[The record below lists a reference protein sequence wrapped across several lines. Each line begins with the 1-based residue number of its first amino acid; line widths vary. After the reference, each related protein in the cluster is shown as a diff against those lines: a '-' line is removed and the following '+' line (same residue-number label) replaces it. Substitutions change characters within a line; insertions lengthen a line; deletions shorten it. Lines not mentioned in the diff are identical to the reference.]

1 MATAEVLLIK
11 PVDGLGAEG
20 DEAKVKAGYARNY
33 LVPQKLAVPLTEAN
47 RKHVEALKQVRASRE
62 IKDQQIAEELKTRLE
77 GVHIA
82 VQVRVG
88 EEGKMFGAVTSQD
101 IFDHISNEGLEV
113 ERKKILVPAPIKT
126 LGKHNIQIKLHPE
139 VVVDFEFEVVPLH
152 VDEE

>member
-1 MATAEVLLIK
+1 M
-11 PVDGLGAEG
+11 
-20 DEAKVKAGYARNY
+20 
-33 LVPQKLAVPLTEAN
+33 
-47 RKHVEALKQVRASRE
+47 RASRE

>member
-20 DEAKVKAGYARNY
+20 DEAKVKAGFARNY

-47 RKHVEALKQVRASRE
+47 RKQIEALKKARAKRE

-77 GVHIA
+77 DIHIA

-88 EEGKMFGAVTSQD
+88 EEGKMFGAVTAQD
-101 IFDHISNEGLEV
+101 IFDHIAKQGVEV
-113 ERKKILVPAPIKT
+113 ERKKILVPAPIKA
-126 LGKHNIQIKLHPE
+126 LGRHTIQIKLHPE
-139 VVVDFEFEVVPLH
+139 VVVDFAFEVVPLH
-152 VDEE
+152 EDEE

>member
-20 DEAKVKAGYARNY
+20 DEAKVKAGFARNY

-47 RKHVEALKQVRASRE
+47 RKQIEALKKARAKRE

-77 GVHIA
+77 DIHIA

-88 EEGKMFGAVTSQD
+88 EEGKMFGAVTAQD
-101 IFDHISNEGLEV
+101 IFDHIAKQGVEV
-113 ERKKILVPAPIKT
+113 ERKKILVPAPIKA
-126 LGKHNIQIKLHPE
+126 LGRHTIQIKLHPE

-152 VDEE
+152 EDEE